1 MMPLLWDGAWSDGAP
16 GSKAFGNHS
25 PQTPSGLVH
34 RLDACNDFIT
44 VLGLSLAAAARGDAQ
59 GMTKGPS
66 TRLKPQHM
74 ARCKE
79 K

>member
-1 MMPLLWDGAWSDGAP
+1 MPLLQDGARSDGAP

-34 RLDACNDFIT
+34 TLDACNDFIT

-66 TRLKPQHM
+66 TRLKPQYV
-74 ARCKE
+74 ARCRE
-79 K
+79 E